1 MSISYD
7 GSNIPGGGIVGMVE
21 RGMVGGRGGM
31 PGGGMPGG
39 GMPGGGMPGGGI
51 IAGTGMGIIPG
62 EVKILKLKGFY
73 ISTKE

>member
-21 RGMVGGRGGM
+21 RGMVGGR
-31 PGGGMPGG
+31 GGMPGG